1 MALATQCPHC
11 FTIFRVAGDQLK
23 LRGGLVRCGSCRQV
37 FNGQEFL
44 VEASISDGHYQPA
57 PGSKAR
63 FGVTPGTTASTPA
76 LVPPAPLAAQTS
88 ALNKATPSDAI
99 PEVNTTIATA
109 PAEAATA
116 PSVTPV
122 TPAASIPVIPEP
134 KVFRSPAS
142 PGYVSLKE
150 AEQPPPSAEA
160 LSPQDVPEVDD
171 EITTAALLRRSSA
184 DDEEHISADAA
195 DEREPRLDD
204 SEPFSAYGPMHGEPG
219 ADKDAAA
226 THTEDD
232 DASRRIDEDEDRR
245 ERDAQGEDENTDES
259 TDDDALDEDAPA
271 FVKSAE
277 RKERIGHMMR
287 MVMMVAAGVMVP
299 VLLLQSVYYWRNQ
312 LAVAAPPL
320 RPMLNGMCATF
331 HCSVGLPAE
340 IERLTLE
347 SNELQ
352 VVPPNQ
358 NIYALSLVLR
368 NRSTSAQAW
377 PHVELTLNNDDEKA
391 VVRRVFR
398 PREYLPSPQASQMI
412 DAGIA
417 GESEQQ
423 LKLTFELND
432 ALVSGYRIYLFY
444 P

>member
-63 FGVTPGTTASTPA
+63 FGGPQAASSSA
-76 LVPPAPLAAQTS
+76 VPPPAG
-88 ALNKATPSDAI
+88 AI
-99 PEVNTTIATA
+99 PEVNQVAAGEPPAAGQPA
-109 PAEAATA
+109 PAATA
-116 PSVTPV
+116 FAAPVPS
-122 TPAASIPVIPEP
+122 APEP

-142 PGYVSLKE
+142 PGYVPLNAASE
-150 AEQPPPSAEA
+150 ESMAA
-160 LSPQDVPEVDD
+160 DVPDVDE
-171 EITTAALLRRSSA
+171 EIGGAALLRRSSA
-184 DDEEHISADAA
+184 DREDEATEAAEAAETHPRADDDPFKAYEEAIAADAGQDDA
-195 DEREPRLDD
+195 EAGARDE
-204 SEPFSAYGPMHGEPG
+204 G
-219 ADKDAAA
+219 
-226 THTEDD
+226 EDD
-232 DASRRIDEDEDRR
+232 EAEVE
-245 ERDAQGEDENTDES
+245 
-259 TDDDALDEDAPA
+259 APA
-271 FVKSAE
+271 FVRNAE
-277 RKERIGHMMR
+277 RKERVGHVMKI
-287 MVMMVAAGVMVP
+287 VMMVAAGVMVP
-299 VLLLQSVYYWRNQ
+299 VLLLQSIYYWRNQ

-320 RPMLNGMCATF
+320 RPMLNGMCAAF
-331 HCSVGLPAE
+331 HCTVGLPAQ
-340 IERLTLE
+340 IDRLTLE

-358 NIYALSLVLR
+358 NIYALALVLR
-368 NRSTSAQAW
+368 NRSGEPQAW
-377 PHVELTLNNDDEKA
+377 PHIELTLNNDDEKP

-398 PREYLPSPQASQMI
+398 PREYLATPQLL

-423 LKLTFELND
+423 VKLTFELSD